1 MRPGAGRDPGGDRLS
16 LVWTLLLALA
26 GLLICGWAAWLERR
40 PRTLGEL
47 PIVPPVP
54 LLLLGV
60 LVVLVSLAHLVS
72 LLTGT
77 PLKSRFLP

>member
-1 MRPGAGRDPGGDRLS
+1 MTPIP
-16 LVWTLLLALA
+16 TLLLAAGGLA
-26 GLLICGWAAWLERR
+26 ICGWAAWLERR

-47 PIVPPVP
+47 PLVPPVP
-54 LLLLGV
+54 LLFLGV

-72 LLTGT
+72 LWTGA

>member
-1 MRPGAGRDPGGDRLS
+1 MVGRHPQEAPLT
-16 LVWTLLLALA
+16 LVPTLLLTLA
-26 GLLICGWAAWLERR
+26 GLSICGWAAWLERR

-60 LVVLVSLAHLVS
+60 LVVLVGLAHLVS
-72 LLTGT
+72 LWTGT